1 MLMVS
6 RSEGQRKNMKR
17 WLITYLLVVTL
28 AAPWVSVQ
36 AQTPLEIEHL
46 QVDIWPEFDKPDVL
60 VIYRITIAAS
70 STLPAQVSLRIPRIA
85 SAPFNLAMK
94 DVDGMLYNIKYDQV
108 VEGEWVRV
116 SFTAASTEIQLEY
129 YDTRIVRDGSQ
140 RQFEFYWPGDY
151 RVRTMEMRIQQ
162 PINASGMKLTQGAL
176 KMSSGVI
183 EGDKLTYYTV
193 PIDGQVEAGTTFRV
207 GFSYTKPDDALTSS
221 QAPVLPVQTA
231 TGNASGG
238 TNSPKTNDLLLT
250 GGIGIGVLL
259 IAVGAFWYFNQQR
272 FALTNTSANRRRRH
286 AHPSIETEVKAGNG
300 NVYCHQCGK
309 RAGSGDTFCRSCG
322 TKLKA

>member
-1 MLMVS
+1 
-6 RSEGQRKNMKR
+6 MKR

-85 SAPFNLAMK
+85 GEPFNLAMK

-108 VEGEWVRV
+108 VEGDWMRV
-116 SFTAASTEIQLEY
+116 SFTAASTELQLEY
-129 YDTRIVRDGSQ
+129 YDTRIVRNSTQ

-151 RVRTMEMRIQQ
+151 RVRTMELRIQQ

-183 EGDKLTYYTV
+183 EEDKLTYYTV

-207 GFSYTKPDDALTSS
+207 GFNYTKPDDVLTSS
-221 QAPVLPVQTA
+221 QAPVLPVQPGS
-231 TGNASGG
+231 GNGTPA
-238 TNSPKTNDLLLT
+238 TNSLTTNDLLA
-250 GGIGIGVLL
+250 GVIGIGVVL
-259 IAVGAFWYFNQQR
+259 IAVGVFWYVNQQR
-272 FALTNTSANRRRRH
+272 IASANASANRRRRH
-286 AHPSIETEVKAGNG
+286 VRQSIETETKSMDGNI
-300 NVYCHQCGK
+300 YCHQCGK
-309 RAGSGDTFCRSCG
+309 RAGPGDTFCRSCG
-322 TKLKA
+322 AKLKV

>member
-1 MLMVS
+1 
-6 RSEGQRKNMKR
+6 MKR

-70 STLPAQVSLRIPRIA
+70 STLPAQVNLRIPRIA
-85 SAPFNLAMK
+85 GAPFNLAMK
-94 DVDGMLYNIKYDQV
+94 DVDGMLYNLKYDQV
-108 VEGEWVRV
+108 VEGEWMRV

-129 YDTRIVRDGSQ
+129 YDTRIVRDGSL

-151 RVRTMEMRIQQ
+151 KVRTMELRIQQ

-183 EGDKLTYYTV
+183 EEDKLTYYTV

-207 GFSYTKPDDALTSS
+207 GFSYTKPDDVLTSS

-231 TGNASGG
+231 TGKASTA
-238 TNSPKTNDLLLT
+238 TNSPTTNELLLA
-250 GGIGIGVLL
+250 GGIGIGLLL
-259 IAVGAFWYFNQQR
+259 IAVGVFWYVNQQR
-272 FALTNTSANRRRRH
+272 IASANASANRRRRH
-286 AHPSIETEVKAGNG
+286 VRQSIETEAQSTNG
-300 NVYCHQCGK
+300 NIYCHQCGK
-309 RAGSGDTFCRSCG
+309 RAGPGDTFCRSCG
-322 TKLKA
+322 AKLKV